1 MGEANLIGPNPK
13 EPQAASKQML
23 RAGGVFPREEP
34 PNWFPNAKYKGGVP
48 GKVAK
53 KGKLCNYISISKNK
67 SRHQSVRVEEMFRSM
82 KKP

>member
-1 MGEANLIGPNPK
+1 MGEANLIGPNPLANAESRRRSIPK
-13 EPQAASKQML
+13 G
-23 RAGGVFPREEP
+23 RAPPIGSLMPNIRE
-34 PNWFPNAKYKGGVP
+34 GVP

>member
-1 MGEANLIGPNPK
+1 MGEANLIGPNPLANAESRRRSIPK
-13 EPQAASKQML
+13 G
-23 RAGGVFPREEP
+23 RAP
-34 PNWFPNAKYKGGVP
+34 PNWFRNAKYKGGVP